1 MQSFSE
7 NFFYNKWQEIE
18 IKNELIDF
26 ILPLED
32 LDDLS
37 KIQEM
42 RNKIE
47 ELNVTGI
54 VNRYNSE
61 NYVFLFM
68 YYKNKKLKTHIKL
81 NFDNN
86 KISQNITYEINNI
99 KNEDKLS
106 FILKDLKIKI
116 TDIWKEMNYLNLL
129 MPLSITVKFKHS
141 NIQDLDKLKNVLKK
155 IKIID
160 NYALEKFNID
170 NSFFKI
176 YYYGNPKRLSSEL
189 FKFGY
194 GLNNNQSHWEL
205 LAND

>member
-1 MQSFSE
+1 
-7 NFFYNKWQEIE
+7 
-18 IKNELIDF
+18 
-26 ILPLED
+26 
-32 LDDLS
+32 
-37 KIQEM
+37 
-42 RNKIE
+42 
-47 ELNVTGI
+47 
-54 VNRYNSE
+54 
-61 NYVFLFM
+61 M

-86 KISQNITYEINNI
+86 KISKNITYEINNI

-160 NYALEKFNID
+160 NYTLEKFNID